1 MFFSVTSW
9 ARIVAMS
16 DATIQ
21 AAGKESSLL
30 GRYVFGLLVYSYPI
44 LLLMAVWEL
53 LAHSGWISP
62 LLWPSLEQIAVE
74 LWKFAVR
81 GDMLFHGWITLQR
94 ALSGFIAAIVVGV
107 LIGTALARSR
117 ILNRL
122 FEPIF
127 VFGYPVPKISLYPVF
142 IFVFGFGDLSKI
154 VLIFLECL
162 YPITIQTAF
171 GMRSAERALVWAAQN
186 AGASRSQMFWQVLVP
201 SAAPAIFAGIR
212 IALPISL
219 IVAIITEIIGE
230 SRGLGYVV
238 ALSSASFEP
247 ARAMAAF
254 VVIAAIGFV
263 FDRTFVNL
271 RRRLIYWQSDSAGLR

>member
-1 MFFSVTSW
+1 
-9 ARIVAMS
+9 MS
-16 DATIQ
+16 DAARPASPHHATAGAHVI
-21 AAGKESSLL
+21 AALA
-30 GRYVFGLLVYSYPI
+30 YCYPI
-44 LLLMAVWEL
+44 FLLMAIWEL
-53 LAHSGWISP
+53 LAHSGLISP
-62 LLWPSLEQIAVE
+62 LLWPSLEKIAIE
-74 LWKFAVR
+74 LWKFAAR
-81 GDMLFHGWITLQR
+81 GDLAFHGLITLQR
-94 ALSGFIAAIVVGV
+94 ALSGFLAAVVVGILV
-107 LIGTALARSR
+107 GTALGRSR

-142 IFVFGFGDLSKI
+142 IFVFGFGDMSKI
-154 VLIFLECL
+154 MLIFLECL
-162 YPITIQTAF
+162 YPITIQTVF

-186 AGASRSQMFWQVLVP
+186 AGASRSQLFWQVLVP

-212 IALPISL
+212 IALPVSL

-238 ALSSASFEP
+238 AFASASFEP

-263 FDRTFVNL
+263 FDRSFVGL
-271 RRRLIYWQSDSAGLR
+271 RRRLIYWQRDNAGLR

>member
-1 MFFSVTSW
+1 MSSVAMQRGSVPSDVQHS
-9 ARIVAMS
+9 RIVA
-16 DATIQ
+16 ALI
-21 AAGKESSLL
+21 
-30 GRYVFGLLVYSYPI
+30 YCYPI
-44 LLLMAVWEL
+44 FLLMGVWEL
-53 LAHSGWISP
+53 LAHSGLISP
-62 LLWPSLEQIAVE
+62 LLWPSLESIAVA
-74 LWKFAVR
+74 LWKFALS
-81 GDMLFHGWITLQR
+81 GDLMFHGLITLQR
-94 ALSGFIAAIVVGV
+94 ALSGFFAALVGGV
-107 LIGTALARSR
+107 LIGRVLGRSR

-142 IFVFGFGDLSKI
+142 IFIFGFGDMSKI

-162 YPITIQTAF
+162 YPITLQTVF

-186 AGASRSQMFWQVLVP
+186 AGASRSQLFWQVLVP

-238 ALSSASFEP
+238 AFASASFEP

-263 FDRTFVNL
+263 FDRTFVGL
-271 RRRLIYWQSDSAGLR
+271 RRRLIYWQPDSAALR

>member
-1 MFFSVTSW
+1 
-9 ARIVAMS
+9 MS
-16 DATIQ
+16 DVAQQTPRV
-21 AAGKESSLL
+21 ASLL
-30 GRYVFGLLVYSYPI
+30 GRQLSAVLLYCYPI
-44 LLLMAVWEL
+44 FVLMAVWEL

-62 LLWPSLEQIAVE
+62 LLWPSLEKIAVE
-74 LWKFAVR
+74 LWKFAAR
-81 GDMLFHGWITLQR
+81 GDMLFHGAITLQR
-94 ALSGFIAAIVVGV
+94 ALSGFLAAVVVGI
-107 LIGTALARSR
+107 LIGTLLARSR
-117 ILNRL
+117 LLNRL

-142 IFVFGFGDLSKI
+142 IFVFGFGDMSKI

-171 GMRSAERALVWAAQN
+171 GMRSAERPLVWAAQN
-186 AGASRSQMFWQVLVP
+186 AGASHSQMFWQVLVP

-212 IALPISL
+212 IALPVSL

-238 ALSSASFEP
+238 AFSSASFEP

-254 VVIAAIGFV
+254 VVIAAIGFA
-263 FDRTFVNL
+263 FDRTFVGL
-271 RRRLIYWQSDSAGLR
+271 RRRLIYWQRDSAALR

>member
-1 MFFSVTSW
+1 M
-9 ARIVAMS
+9 
-16 DATIQ
+16 
-21 AAGKESSLL
+21 
-30 GRYVFGLLVYSYPI
+30 
-44 LLLMAVWEL
+44 
-53 LAHSGWISP
+53 
-62 LLWPSLEQIAVE
+62 
-74 LWKFAVR
+74 
-81 GDMLFHGWITLQR
+81 
-94 ALSGFIAAIVVGV
+94 
-107 LIGTALARSR
+107 IGRSR

-142 IFVFGFGDLSKI
+142 IFVFGLGDMSKI

-162 YPITIQTAF
+162 YPITLQTVF

-186 AGASRSQMFWQVLVP
+186 AGASRSQLFWQVLVP

-238 ALSSASFEP
+238 AFASASFEP
-247 ARAMAAF
+247 ARAIAAF

-263 FDRTFVNL
+263 FDRTFVGL
-271 RRRLIYWQSDSAGLR
+271 RRRLIYWQSDNAALR